1 MPKLK
6 TRKAASKRYKI
17 TGTNNFLRRHAFKGH
32 LLMKKSNR
40 QKRKLSQRLCVSV
53 VRVKRGN
60 VARKRRKKI
69 LSLASG
75 YRGAHSVLFRVANQ
89 QVMKAL
95 RYSYIGRKQKKRI
108 FRRIWISRINA
119 ASRLNGLSYSQLI
132 HRLKKSNIDINRKM
146 LSQIAVLDSSTFKSL
161 VDATD

>member
-1 MPKLK
+1 M
-6 TRKAASKRYKI
+6 
-17 TGTNNFLRRHAFKGH
+17 
-32 LLMKKSNR
+32 
-40 QKRKLSQRLCVSV
+40 

-161 VDATD
+161 VESSH

>member
-1 MPKLK
+1 M
-6 TRKAASKRYKI
+6 
-17 TGTNNFLRRHAFKGH
+17 
-32 LLMKKSNR
+32 
-40 QKRKLSQRLCVSV
+40 

-69 LSLASG
+69 LSIASG

-119 ASRLNGLSYSQLI
+119 ASRLNGSSYSQVI
-132 HRLKKSNIDINRKM
+132 HNFKKSNIDLNRKM
-146 LSQIAVLDSSTFKSL
+146 LSQIAILDSSTFQSL
-161 VDATD
+161 LTIN

>member
-1 MPKLK
+1 M
-6 TRKAASKRYKI
+6 
-17 TGTNNFLRRHAFKGH
+17 
-32 LLMKKSNR
+32 
-40 QKRKLSQRLCVSV
+40 

-60 VARKRRKKI
+60 VARKRRKKV
-69 LSLASG
+69 LSLASV

-119 ASRLNGLSYSQLI
+119 ASRVNGISYSQLI
-132 HRLKKSNIDINRKM
+132 NKFKKSNIDLNRKM
-146 LSQIAVLDSSTFKSL
+146 LSQIAILDASTFKSL
-161 VDATD
+161 IDITN

>member
-1 MPKLK
+1 M
-6 TRKAASKRYKI
+6 
-17 TGTNNFLRRHAFKGH
+17 
-32 LLMKKSNR
+32 
-40 QKRKLSQRLCVSV
+40 

-69 LSLASG
+69 LTLASG

-108 FRRIWISRINA
+108 FRKIWINRINA
-119 ASRLNGLSYSQLI
+119 ASRLNGVSYSKLI
-132 HRLKKSNIDINRKM
+132 HKFKKSNIDLNRKM
-146 LSQIAVLDSSTFKSL
+146 LSQIAVLDAATFKSL
-161 VDATD
+161 VNIEN